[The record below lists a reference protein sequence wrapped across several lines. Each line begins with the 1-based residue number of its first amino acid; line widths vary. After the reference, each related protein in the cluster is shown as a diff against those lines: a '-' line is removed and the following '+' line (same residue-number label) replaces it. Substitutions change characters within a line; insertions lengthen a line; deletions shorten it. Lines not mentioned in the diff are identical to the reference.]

1 MSNRTMLKEAIADA
15 KTIKETAI
23 ANAKAALE
31 ESFTPHIKSM
41 LSAKLQEMDKDEDL
55 DEAKKDDSKDKV
67 EEMDAPSYKRK
78 GGESLES
85 VPSKVGQSTVQEE
98 EEKELDEMLAEL
110 ESEIEEGK
118 DKEKSKDELKEE
130 EGDEDADEEIEVDVE
145 GDDEIDLNDEEVD
158 LEDMSEDD
166 LKGFI
171 EDVIKDMVDDG
182 DLEPGD
188 EFESEEGDEEVEV
201 DDMEMDVDTDI
212 EIDADELELD
222 EAKGRSLKEGIPQE
236 SEIADYVTS
245 MYDDSVE
252 EREGFQSDVWTK
264 EEYTSPTRSGGSI
277 FIALMKHL
285 KSVGGKDALEGNPDI
300 HLELLSN
307 GDIKWS
313 ADVTLNEQKEEELE
327 LDADYDKGGKYY
339 SEDGA
344 EAFNIQPFKMNDVK
358 YTKHEANR
366 MGKYIVG
373 LEGEELKKFISDYMG
388 AFEAGKGDTATG
400 KTFKED
406 LEEDAR
412 TDAEEEGYKDGMKDE
427 KADLKKMK
435 VSELKAKIKEQILA
449 ELNVTASPKTLND
462 IIYQLL
468 DNGHIQPETAD
479 DLLNA
484 ISNSPSDN
492 IYEKEEVDVDIDV
505 EDEVDVDVEADD
517 IEIERKGTTAKV
529 EVGLSPE
536 EEIIQDSLKAAM
548 DSANALGNDKL
559 ADQIGNTITF
569 FTREYIV
576 GDRS

>member
-31 ESFTPHIKSM
+31 ESFTPHIKEM

-85 VPSKVGQSTVQEE
+85 VPSKVGKSTVQEE

-188 EFESEEGDEEVEV
+188 EFESEEGEDEVAV

-313 ADVTLNEQKEEELE
+313 ADVTLNEQKEE
-327 LDADYDKGGKYY
+327 DKEVK
-339 SEDGA
+339 
-344 EAFNIQPFKMNDVK
+344 EA
-358 YTKHEANR
+358 
-366 MGKYIVG
+366 
-373 LEGEELKKFISDYMG
+373 
-388 AFEAGKGDTATG
+388 
-400 KTFKED
+400 
-406 LEEDAR
+406 LEEVNKLR
-412 TDAEEEGYKDGMKDE
+412 
-427 KADLKKMK
+427 
-435 VSELKAKIKEQILA
+435 A
-449 ELNVTASPKTLND
+449 ELNEVN
-462 IIYQLL
+462 
-468 DNGHIQPETAD
+468 
-479 DLLNA
+479 LLNA
-484 ISNSPSDN
+484 KLLYTNKLFRAKNLSEAQKVKVLESFDNATTVKETKLVFDTLSEGIKSAPKKSINEVKGSASKAVGSINKTVKQPIVESNDM
-492 IYEKEEVDVDIDV
+492 V
-505 EDEVDVDVEADD
+505 A
-517 IEIERKGTTAKV
+517 RF
-529 EVGLSPE
+529 
-536 EEIIQDSLKAAM
+536 Q
-548 DSANALGNDKL
+548 KL
-559 ADQIGNTITF
+559 AGIIN
-569 FTREYIV
+569 
-576 GDRS
+576 